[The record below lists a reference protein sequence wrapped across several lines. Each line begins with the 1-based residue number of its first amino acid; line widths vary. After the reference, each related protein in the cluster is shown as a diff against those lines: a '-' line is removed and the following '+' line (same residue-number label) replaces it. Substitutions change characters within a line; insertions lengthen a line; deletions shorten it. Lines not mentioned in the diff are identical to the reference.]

1 MDELKKQAEALGI
14 KVDGRWSEDRLR
26 EEIEKVQAQLQPD
39 VDPAQEPEGPEEG
52 VEPESEEP
60 QAPAEPKHEQ
70 SGIDDI
76 VVPMDKE
83 AVSAVGFTI
92 TSLIENPMKALGLKG
107 LGDTAT
113 ITVGRLSDERFVAKL
128 QRAEELGMIKVVAE

>member
-39 VDPAQEPEGPEEG
+39 VGHVPESEVPEEM
-52 VEPESEEP
+52 VDPEPEEP
-60 QAPAEPKHEQ
+60 QAPAEPEPEP
-70 SGIDDI
+70 SAVDGITA
-76 VVPMDKE
+76 PLDKE
-83 AVSAVGFTI
+83 AVAAVEFTI

-113 ITVGRLSDERFVAKL
+113 IAVSRLSDERFVAKL
-128 QRAEELGMIKVVAE
+128 QRAEELGMIEVSQ